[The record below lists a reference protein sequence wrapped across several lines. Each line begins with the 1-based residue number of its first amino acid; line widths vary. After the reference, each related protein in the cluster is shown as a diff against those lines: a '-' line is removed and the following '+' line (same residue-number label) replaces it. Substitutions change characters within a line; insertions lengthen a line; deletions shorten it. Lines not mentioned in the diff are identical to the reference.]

1 MRSPCS
7 FIFKSAV
14 TVTDLGASATGRS
27 GGGVQLGDLPQ
38 PEVAVLELGVRQRE
52 IGPGQRAG
60 TVAHDVEIERAG
72 APPHPPLAPPRRLD
86 GVQLG
91 QEPAWLE
98 RRLEQ
103 P

>member
-7 FIFKSAV
+7 FIFRSAV
-14 TVTDLGASATGRS
+14 TVTGLGASATGRS

-38 PEVAVLELGVRQRE
+38 PEVAVLELGVRQPE

-72 APPHPPLAPPRRLD
+72 APPPPPPPPPRPLHPVQLAPDLACLHPPLHP
-86 GVQLG
+86 
-91 QEPAWLE
+91 
-98 RRLEQ
+98 
-103 P
+103 